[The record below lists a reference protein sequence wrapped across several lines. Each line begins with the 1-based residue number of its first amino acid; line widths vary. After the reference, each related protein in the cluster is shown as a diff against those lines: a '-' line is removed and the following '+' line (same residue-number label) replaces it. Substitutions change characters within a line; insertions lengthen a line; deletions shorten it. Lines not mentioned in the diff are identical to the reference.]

1 MLFVINTIRENLLNI
16 LILGRGGREHSIAWA
31 VKQNPKCR
39 SLFVAPGN
47 AGIAEIATC
56 VPVDINNPDAV
67 AALAKERAIDF
78 VIIGPEMPLASG
90 VSDYLR
96 DSGFCVFGPAA
107 MAAKLETSKY
117 FAKEICRS
125 AGVPT
130 ADFDY
135 FSNGG
140 TAKYFLR
147 DKSPPFVVKADGLA
161 GGKGVTVAHDH
172 QTAEVAIDTVF
183 SSGTA
188 NADSGLLI
196 EEFLPGEEA
205 SYFVLCDGESTL
217 PIGTAQ
223 DHKRLG
229 NGNRGPNTGGMGA
242 FSPANN
248 ISPDIEEKV
257 LKTII
262 QPTISELRRR
272 GITYRGVL
280 YAGLMI
286 NKNDV
291 HLVEYNVRF
300 GDPEAQVLMFRLG
313 GQILDLL
320 LLAASDHLK
329 DATVHWAN
337 DHAISVVLA
346 NRGYPLSFSPG
357 SIIRGLDKLP
367 QSRRAICFHAGTAR
381 QGNEVVAVGGRVLN
395 ATARASTLKEAHSLA
410 YGLIDSID
418 WPEAFYRSDIG
429 QQALEIR
436 S

>member
-1 MLFVINTIRENLLNI
+1 MNI
-16 LILGRGGREHSIAWA
+16 LILGSGGREHSIACA

-39 SLFVAPGN
+39 TLFVAPGN
-47 AGIAEIATC
+47 AGISEIAAC

-67 AALAKERAIDF
+67 VHLAKEKSIDF
-78 VIIGPEMPLASG
+78 VIIGPEMPLAKG

-96 DSGFCVFGPAA
+96 HAGFCVFGPSAA
-107 MAAKLETSKY
+107 AAKLETSKH
-117 FAKEICRS
+117 FAKKICRS

-130 ADFDY
+130 ANFDY
-135 FSNGG
+135 FNQTH
-140 TAKYFLR
+140 TAKYFLQ
-147 DKSPPFVVKADGLA
+147 DKSPPFVIKVDGLA

-172 QTAEVAIDTVF
+172 KTAEEAIEAAF
-183 SSGTA
+183 CFGA
-188 NADSGLLI
+188 ADDKSGLLI

-205 SYFVLCDGESTL
+205 SFFVLCDGENTL

-223 DHKRLG
+223 DHKRVG
-229 NGNRGPNTGGMGA
+229 DGDRGPNTGGMGA
-242 FSPANN
+242 FSPATN
-248 ISPDIEEKV
+248 ITPDVEEKV
-257 LKTII
+257 LRKII
-262 QPTISELRRR
+262 QPTISELRRQ
-272 GITYRGVL
+272 GITYQGVL

-286 NKNDV
+286 NEDDV

-320 LLAASDHLK
+320 LLVASHQLK
-329 DATVHWAN
+329 NAQVHWAD

-357 SIIRGLDKLP
+357 SVIRGLDTLP
-367 QSRRAICFHAGTAR
+367 RSRQAICFHAGTAKR
-381 QGNEVVAVGGRVLN
+381 GEEVVAVGGRVLN
-395 ATARASTLKEAHSLA
+395 ATARAATLKEAHALA

-418 WPEAFYRSDIG
+418 WPEGFCRRDIG
-429 QQALEIR
+429 RRALATQ